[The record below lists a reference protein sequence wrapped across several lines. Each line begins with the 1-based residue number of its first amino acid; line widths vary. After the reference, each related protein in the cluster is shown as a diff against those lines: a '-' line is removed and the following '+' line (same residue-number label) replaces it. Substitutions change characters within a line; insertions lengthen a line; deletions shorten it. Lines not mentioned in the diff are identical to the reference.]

1 MEFQKQHYMFLAHS
15 SHSVKDEQIHEMSF
29 FSARFKNFVFS
40 YEVHGNRSLN
50 SMYFTLQ
57 ISLGDVKGTP
67 MLT

>member
-40 YEVHGNRSLN
+40 YEVQMEVEREGK
-50 SMYFTLQ
+50 M
-57 ISLGDVKGTP
+57 GTD
-67 MLT
+67 L